1 MIFRLYEGYKIFK
14 FCILLLDFLK
24 LLIGRIVFKVGFYQ
38 GLVYDGINNDGL
50 EWRLVCLKNGELM
63 ELLNVKNYVVE
74 RIRVILNKR
83 FLFIYEM
90 YFDNVLKFIKIVN
103 M

>member
-1 MIFRLYEGYKIFK
+1 MIFRLYEGYKIYK

-24 LLIGRIVFKVGFYQ
+24 LLIGRIVFKVGFYY
-38 GLVYDGINNDGL
+38 GLVYDWINNDGL

-74 RIRVILNKR
+74 SIRVILNER

>member
-1 MIFRLYEGYKIFK
+1 
-14 FCILLLDFLK
+14 
-24 LLIGRIVFKVGFYQ
+24 
-38 GLVYDGINNDGL
+38 
-50 EWRLVCLKNGELM
+50 M

-74 RIRVILNKR
+74 RIRVTLNER
-83 FLFIYEM
+83 LLFIYEM

>member
-1 MIFRLYEGYKIFK
+1 
-14 FCILLLDFLK
+14 
-24 LLIGRIVFKVGFYQ
+24 
-38 GLVYDGINNDGL
+38 
-50 EWRLVCLKNGELM
+50 M

-74 RIRVILNKR
+74 RIRVILNER